1 MQQVQALG
9 LFAQVKV
16 NAATRGL
23 NTPLDPL
30 VQNLAHAHNTGIAVD
45 EHVEV
50 ARERILQRG
59 RAIELGHEL
68 VGVDAALKVD
78 GDTQTREVGLIA
90 DIGDLLDLALFGELD
105 DAFDDDIGL
114 GGVGDLVD
122 LDDALFGNPAPAGA
136 DLEAAKA
143 GLDNLFHLLA
153 AVDNFAAGR
162 EVGHGHVLEQVAV
175 GILQVVH
182 GGGADLVEVETAD
195 VGRHGDADA
204 LVGRD
209 KDVGERGGQ
218 QTRLLHGAVVAVDKV
233 DRVLVD
239 VLEDL
244 GADGG
249 ELGLGI
255 TRGGVAQIARIVL
268 AKVALR
274 LHEGRKQCLVARRQA
289 HHRLVDRGIAVR
301 VELHGLPHDVG
312 ALLALALEQTHL
324 VHGVEQLAV
333 RGLKAVDLGERTRDV
348 DAHGV
353 GHVVDLE
360 RLRDRL
366 VGDLGVQAD
375 DVFGVDLL
383 FLWLV
388 LRLLLCHDFL
398 LNFLWAVVIDLLLLQ
413 VQLVQVF
420 LAVLGDMALAACL
433 VVAQQQVE
441 HSFHP
446 GDVLGLHLDQTTRLG
461 VHGSEPHHVRIVLTK
476 TLGAVDG
483 TLLVADLLEDAVLLE
498 LGVGKVGLLFAVD
511 LVERR
516 LGDIHVALVD
526 KRWHQAVEHGE
537 YERADVVAIDVG
549 IRTDDDLVPVEVVQ
563 VKGTE
568 VLDAF
573 VFDFHTAAQHTHE
586 VHDDVGL
593 KDARI
598 VLLQAVEDLTADGH
612 NALELGI
619 ARGANGARC
628 RVALYDVDLATALVL
643 GAAVDEFLHAVG
655 HVSLLLQVGL
665 DALARLLGILAR
677 ALVDEH
683 LLHDLVGGVFVLD

>member
-68 VGVDAALKVD
+68 VGVDTALKVD
-78 GDTQTREVGLIA
+78 GDTQTRKVGFIA
-90 DIGDLLDLALFGELD
+90 DVCDLLDLALLGELD
-105 DAFDDDIGL
+105 DALDDDIGL

-136 DLEAAKA
+136 NLEAAQA
-143 GLDNLFHLLA
+143 GLDDLLHLLA

-182 GGGADLVEVETAD
+182 RGGADLVEVETAD

-209 KDVGERGGQ
+209 EDVGERGGQ
-218 QTRLLHGAVVAVDKV
+218 QTRFLHGAVVAVDEV

-244 GADGG
+244 GTDGG

-255 TRGGVAQIARIVL
+255 TRGGVAQVARIVL

-274 LHEGRKQCLVARRQA
+274 LHEGGKQRLVARRQA

-301 VELHGLPHDVG
+301 VELHGLAHDVG

-324 VHGVEQLAV
+324 VHGVEQLAM
-333 RGLKAVDLGERTRDV
+333 RGLKAINLGECARDV

-360 RLRDRL
+360 RLRNRL
-366 VGDLGVQAD
+366 VGDL
-375 DVFGVDLL
+375 
-383 FLWLV
+383 
-388 LRLLLCHDFL
+388 
-398 LNFLWAVVIDLLLLQ
+398 
-413 VQLVQVF
+413 
-420 LAVLGDMALAACL
+420 
-433 VVAQQQVE
+433 
-441 HSFHP
+441 
-446 GDVLGLHLDQTTRLG
+446 
-461 VHGSEPHHVRIVLTK
+461 
-476 TLGAVDG
+476 
-483 TLLVADLLEDAVLLE
+483 
-498 LGVGKVGLLFAVD
+498 
-511 LVERR
+511 
-516 LGDIHVALVD
+516 
-526 KRWHQAVEHGE
+526 
-537 YERADVVAIDVG
+537 
-549 IRTDDDLVPVEVVQ
+549 
-563 VKGTE
+563 
-568 VLDAF
+568 
-573 VFDFHTAAQHTHE
+573 
-586 VHDDVGL
+586 
-593 KDARI
+593 
-598 VLLQAVEDLTADGH
+598 
-612 NALELGI
+612 
-619 ARGANGARC
+619 
-628 RVALYDVDLATALVL
+628 
-643 GAAVDEFLHAVG
+643 
-655 HVSLLLQVGL
+655 
-665 DALARLLGILAR
+665 
-677 ALVDEH
+677 
-683 LLHDLVGGVFVLD
+683 